1 MSIQPQND
9 TLENIFVRMISF
21 ASELLEAQKI
31 KLNWKVADTVKPLQ
45 LELAVRHD
53 FLLIFKEAVNNLAKY
68 SAATE
73 ANINLEY
80 QESLLVLTI
89 RDNGKGFDP
98 ETINAGNGLHNM
110 QNRAQKIGA
119 RYHLHTAIGKG
130 TAVTLEIK
138 PT

>member
-1 MSIQPQND
+1 
-9 TLENIFVRMISF
+9 MISF

-31 KLNWKVADTVKPLQ
+31 KLHWKVADTVKPLQ
-45 LELAVRHD
+45 LDLAVRHD

-73 ANINLEY
+73 AYINLEY
-80 QESLLVLTI
+80 QQSLLVLTI

-98 ETINAGNGLHNM
+98 EAINAGNGLHNM

-119 RYHLHTAIGKG
+119 IYHLHTAIGRG
-130 TAVTLEIK
+130 TAVTLKIK